1 MKRHPTDNW
10 KPGESMV
17 IESLVDPPQSFPGGV
32 SVGTNELAADGGIS
46 GFINH
51 ATIWD
56 AFAGCPNCLNDT
68 SEFLTELDENP
79 RLRSSANLRTLSRV
93 RGELERLPEAA
104 DLGDPVELRLQD
116 VLVLMNQLMARMR

>member
-1 MKRHPTDNW
+1 MNKACQSAASDTSNSQPPDPFET
-10 KPGESMV
+10 ST
-17 IESLVDPPQSFPGGV
+17 VDPPQTLDGGV
-32 SVGTNELAADGGIS
+32 GLGTDALATGGGTS

-56 AFAGCPNCLNDT
+56 AFAGRPDCLNDT

-93 RGELERLPEAA
+93 RSELERLPESA
-104 DLGDPVELRLQD
+104 DLGDPV
-116 VLVLMNQLMARMR
+116 